1 MKKKLTD
8 KQAAKRQS
16 ALVKIDNVFKKANEA
31 DLNKKG
37 KERIG
42 NSTYEQY
49 AEVVK
54 NYFEYISDKWNL
66 HNPSKLKQKH
76 FESYLE
82 DEVISRWKEGDVSV
96 SFSVMKMI
104 AAVDAFKTATSHFND
119 FKGQVDANP

>member
-16 ALVKIDNVFKKANEA
+16 ALVKIDNVFLKANEA
-31 DLNKKG
+31 GLNKKG

-54 NYFEYISDKWNL
+54 NYFEYISDKWNI

-76 FESYLE
+76 FVSYLE
-82 DEVISRWKEGDVSV
+82 DEVISKWNEGDVSV
-96 SFSVMKMI
+96 SLSVI
-104 AAVDAFKTATSHFND
+104 
-119 FKGQVDANP
+119 PRIY

>member
-31 DLNKKG
+31 GLNKKG

-49 AEVVK
+49 AKVVK
-54 NYFEYISDKWNL
+54 NYFEYISDKWNI

-82 DEVISRWKEGDVSV
+82 NEVISRWKEGDVSV
-96 SFSVMKMI
+96 SLSVI
-104 AAVDAFKTATSHFND
+104 
-119 FKGQVDANP
+119 PRIY